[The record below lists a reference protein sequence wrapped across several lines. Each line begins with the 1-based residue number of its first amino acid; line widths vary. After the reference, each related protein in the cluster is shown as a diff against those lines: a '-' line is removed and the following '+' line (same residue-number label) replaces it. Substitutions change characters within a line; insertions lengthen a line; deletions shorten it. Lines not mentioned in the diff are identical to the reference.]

1 MPRNIVILKHPSH
14 RRLVM
19 ALVGVIYAIQS
30 EIGIDGD
37 TMFTNNS
44 AENHG
49 GEKELGTWV
58 VLNTMLRIPTVVLAS
73 KEHCFSH

>member
-1 MPRNIVILKHPSH
+1 
-14 RRLVM
+14 M

-58 VLNTMLRIPTVVLAS
+58 VLNTMRRIPTVVLAS